1 VPRRTLFINAG
12 FAASRSVG
20 PTLTGR
26 RGRPN
31 APPRDGS
38 LVRLR
43 SQRSASVNERVH
55 HLKAGVTY
63 VYLGA
68 IPNMPGHCVV
78 ADAETGQLFTG
89 YHIENFEEIP
99 EDEV

>member
-1 VPRRTLFINAG
+1 MPIESLEE
-12 FAASRSVG
+12 SV
-20 PTLTGR
+20 
-26 RGRPN
+26 
-31 APPRDGS
+31 S
-38 LVRLR
+38 
-43 SQRSASVNERVH
+43 S
-55 HLKAGVTY
+55 
-63 VYLGA
+63 